1 MVQDTGV
8 ETALPEAPAPVQA
21 AVEILGILSCQMLQE
36 STDAAFHLA
45 RYDEVKVIGHEHV
58 AVDDHLA
65 EIGVMVEQGKELG
78 AALVS
83 EEHLLSIITA
93 LCDVER
99 IVRGSESWFAWH
111 LTNKVD
117 FTGHSSPLFCE
128 KKGAG
133 RQGCPSESPD
143 DHDKLF
149 RICILPGAQL

>member
-1 MVQDTGV
+1 M
-8 ETALPEAPAPVQA
+8 
-21 AVEILGILSCQMLQE
+21 
-36 STDAAFHLA
+36 
-45 RYDEVKVIGHEHV
+45 

-93 LCDVER
+93 LCDVEG

-128 KKGAG
+128 KQKAPGGKGTLLN
-133 RQGCPSESPD
+133 RQMITITYLGSALYRERSS
-143 DHDKLF
+143 K
-149 RICILPGAQL
+149 PGYERWTAPQG